1 MKQQRQRFRNDE
13 KIDSLSLPVFVLERE
28 RDRDRERVRERIE
41 KVMSSR

>member
-1 MKQQRQRFRNDE
+1 MKQKRQRFRNDE

-28 RDRDRERVRERIE
+28 RDRERVRERIE